1 MDSVE
6 SDFDVVLVWSV
17 ILMSIGYI
25 FFISKCGE
33 PPVKPSAPLPKIRH
47 LTRAKELR
55 KARHLEAQRLI
66 PNTISFPLLRL
77 PPEITSLILKHCV
90 DWPGTYLSLTQVSRR
105 VQKLAFYTC
114 LPRILIQLTD
124 ERQIPSFDLFL
135 RKNPQLSPLVR
146 NLWLAPMRIHL
157 VEEALRILKACIN
170 VQSLASFSFIIREA
184 IALRG
189 VVRHRKCRQL
199 TMLYTNEVAWKD
211 LLGAPGGPAFFQ
223 QLTHLRLVRHYVPEN
238 TPLPKLTHLSYAL
251 DRAESNVSIGKKM
264 LRDVKSYPSLHTVIV
279 TRGLHDPSLVLKR
292 STTLKIFTFD
302 APSSGTE
309 INLWCNNV
317 HRRGMWEVSAEL
329 TPTQYCACGC
339 NGDHTS
345 HLVSRL
351 RVKGDVLHRQD
362 LR

>member
-33 PPVKPSAPLPKIRH
+33 PPVRPSAPLPKIRH

-170 VQSLASFSFIIREA
+170 VRSLASFSFIIREA

-292 STTLKIFTFD
+292 STALKMFTFD

-339 NGDHTS
+339 SGDHTS
-345 HLVSRL
+345 HPQVAFA
-351 RVKGDVLHRQD
+351 K
-362 LR
+362 